1 MASNVDEQQLGLRL
15 QEEHK
20 ALQQLSRVLKQHI
33 ANQPSA
39 NMGPWIEGLRAAFDR
54 LHVHIERNIEMKTRD
69 GYLETILN
77 ERPTLA
83 RQVEA
88 VRNEHGQLLRMGQGL
103 RNDLAA
109 IRPQDNLLVAEACL
123 RVQRFMNVVAQ
134 HEQRENMIVMFAFN
148 QDLGGY

>member
-1 MASNVDEQQLGLRL
+1 MATNLDEQLGLRL

-54 LHVHIERNIEMKTRD
+54 LHVHIERGIEMKTKD
-69 GYLETILN
+69 GYLVTILN

-83 RQVEA
+83 RQVES
-88 VRNEHGQLLRMGQGL
+88 VQHEHGQLLRMSQGL

-109 IRPQDNLLVAEACL
+109 IRPEDNLLVVDACT
-123 RVQRFMNVVAQ
+123 RVQRFMTVVAQ